1 MAGAPGPR
9 GPIKFLS
16 EEEKKNA
23 PKVTKELML
32 RILSYLRPYWL
43 QLLLVLAA
51 IVLSATLGLLP
62 SIITGRVVDG
72 RSCCRRRLGCCRR
85 SSRAAWWT
93 RLWWGRT

>member
-51 IVLSATLGLLP
+51 IVLAATVRPFDQAPEAP
-62 SIITGRVVDG
+62 SVCSIAET
-72 RSCCRRRLGCCRR
+72 
-85 SSRAAWWT
+85 
-93 RLWWGRT
+93 